1 MKRGFVELLYYI
13 GIIVLV
19 VGIFFTSYTI
29 YNSEK
34 DKRDNKL
41 ELQKK
46 FCTEFKSRYTGI
58 NCIKALARKLD
69 NKEICDYMSDSNEFQ
84 EYINNYPISVFT
96 YPPNIDIG
104 KSSIKSNLELEIM
117 KCKKQ
122 IQSK

>member
-41 ELQKK
+41 EVQKK
-46 FCTEFKSRYTGI
+46 FCTEWESRYAGI
-58 NCIKALARKLD
+58 DCIKALARKLD

-84 EYINNYPISVFT
+84 EYINT
-96 YPPNIDIG
+96 KPNIGYNISTG
-104 KSSIKSNLELEIM
+104 KSLIKSNLEHEII

>member
-46 FCTEFKSRYTGI
+46 FVQNLKAGI
-58 NCIKALARKLD
+58 LVLI
-69 NKEICDYMSDSNEFQ
+69 
-84 EYINNYPISVFT
+84 V
-96 YPPNIDIG
+96 
-104 KSSIKSNLELEIM
+104 
-117 KCKKQ
+117 
-122 IQSK
+122 